1 MDWENDIA
9 ALLDELSS
17 VQSELLNL
25 LNEKRQLLVAG
36 DVEGLSALGPRQQEM
51 IDRLT
56 QCQEHRGALL
66 ARAAQEGMPASN
78 VRTLAESLPQSE
90 RARLRAPIKEA
101 AARAR
106 LLEHQSLANWVVVQR
121 SLIHLAQMLEIIA
134 TGGRLKPTYGRNQ
147 FAEASGSLVDRAA

>member
-17 VQSELLNL
+17 VQSELLNV

-36 DVEGLSALGPRQQEM
+36 DLEGLTALRPRQQEM

-56 QCQEHRGALL
+56 QCQERRGTLL
-66 ARAAQEGMPASN
+66 ARAAQEGIPASN

-90 RARLRAPIKEA
+90 RGRLRAPIKQA

-106 LLEHQSLANWVVVQR
+106 LLEHQSLANWVLVQR
-121 SLIHLAQMLEIIA
+121 TLIHLAQMLEIIA